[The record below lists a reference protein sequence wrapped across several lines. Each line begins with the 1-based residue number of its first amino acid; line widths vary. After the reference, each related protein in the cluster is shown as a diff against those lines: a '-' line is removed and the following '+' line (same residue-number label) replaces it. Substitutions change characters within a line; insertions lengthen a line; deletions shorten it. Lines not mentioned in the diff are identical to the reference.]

1 VVSHPRVEIKET
13 RNRAAPQRPTPKRRD
28 SQVVRQRSAKPL
40 FVGSIPTPGSKIML
54 TEFSIVSV
62 LYFGALIALWYATE
76 GQYIE
81 KPQYIITLKLR

>member
-1 VVSHPRVEIKET
+1 
-13 RNRAAPQRPTPKRRD
+13 
-28 SQVVRQRSAKPL
+28 
-40 FVGSIPTPGSKIML
+40 ML